1 MYIPRICALTALLT
15 FTISV
20 HSGATPLTGDGDKL
34 AEDLIWR
41 SDVFPPDDELRRSGD
56 AGHRF
61 ADELSQKWAPARAE
75 AFEQTPGGSE
85 TLDETK
91 TSLGQIVPAH
101 GLAPVWVKSSA
112 EENSVSGRIGNTEE
126 QTKTP
131 SSPFGHKDRNSL
143 QSRSGDSRDSGDPQE
158 EPSVRIAPASETAA
172 SPGQADGTRQAPT
185 VKVPMMRKSRSET
198 TGSAPGSPLPALG
211 SNRYLGGSGENEY
224 IFVLD
229 FMRPSCALYLPVIEG
244 LLQGGGRVAVRH
256 APHSFQGASLAL
268 VYEAVLRI
276 SPERALELLK
286 WIYRQP
292 LEQRQ
297 NPAFVYTWF
306 LDRGPDFDPTKIA
319 LLVGTPEV
327 QKAVTDDLDYVKAL
341 DVHTVPALIV
351 NGVVR
356 R

>member
-20 HSGATPLTGDGDKL
+20 HSGATPLTGNGGKL
-34 AEDLIWR
+34 AEDLIWS
-41 SDVFPPDDELRRSGD
+41 SDVFPPDDELRCSGD
-56 AGHRF
+56 AGHQPP
-61 ADELSQKWAPARAE
+61 DELTRKLASARAE
-75 AFEQTPGGSE
+75 AFEQTPGGGE
-85 TLDETK
+85 TLDEAK
-91 TSLGQIVPAH
+91 MPLGPILPDH
-101 GLAPVWVKSSA
+101 DLGPVWVKSPA
-112 EENSVSGRIGNTEE
+112 EENSVSGRMGTAEE

-131 SSPFGHKDRNSL
+131 SSPFGDTDRNSL
-143 QSRSGDSRDSGDPQE
+143 PSRSGDSRDSGDPQG
-158 EPSVRIAPASETAA
+158 EPSARIAPASETAA
-172 SPGQADGTRQAPT
+172 SPGQADGTHQAPA
-185 VKVPMMRKSRSET
+185 VKVPMMQKSRSET
-198 TGSAPGSPLPALG
+198 KGPTPGSPLPGLG

-306 LDRGPDFDPTKIA
+306 LDRGPNFDPTKIA

-341 DVHTVPALIV
+341 GVHTVPALIV